1 MDGGEGVAGGV
12 VLPAENGVVAFARER
27 LGIEPD
33 AKQCA
38 FLASEAKEGILNCS
52 RQWGK
57 STMAAVKAVHRAMTR
72 PGSLVVVASP
82 TEAQS
87 AEMVMKAR
95 GMCRDMNVRVK
106 GDGTGRPSVVL
117 KNGSR
122 ILGLPGKA
130 ASTRGPSSVSMLI
143 LDEAS
148 RMEDSLYLAL
158 LPTLAVGEGELWLLS
173 TPCGRRGFFYEA
185 WALGGEEWERHWVP
199 ATECPRISAAFLEKQ
214 RRKMPPQWFQQ
225 EFMGEFVDNGTEVF
239 DRGLVEAAFRED
251 VADLGVGVRYGF

>member
-106 GDGTGRPSVVL
+106 GEDGAAVGGAEERVEDFGIAGQAGVDTRAVVGFDADFGRGVADGGQFVSGAAADAGGGRGGVVAVEYSVRAAGVLLQGLGSGREGVGAALGSGDGTPEDFG
-117 KNGSR
+117 
-122 ILGLPGKA
+122 GLSGDATEEDA
-130 ASTRGPSSVSMLI
+130 AAM
-143 LDEAS
+143 
-148 RMEDSLYLAL
+148 
-158 LPTLAVGEGELWLLS
+158 
-173 TPCGRRGFFYEA
+173 
-185 WALGGEEWERHWVP
+185 VP
-199 ATECPRISAAFLEKQ
+199 AGVHGRVCGQ
-214 RRKMPPQWFQQ
+214 R
-225 EFMGEFVDNGTEVF
+225 DEVF